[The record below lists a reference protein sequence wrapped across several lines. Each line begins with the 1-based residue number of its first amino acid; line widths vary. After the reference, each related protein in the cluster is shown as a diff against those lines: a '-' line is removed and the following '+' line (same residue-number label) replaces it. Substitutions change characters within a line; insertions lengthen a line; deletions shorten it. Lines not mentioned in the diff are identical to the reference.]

1 MNDNSRKIV
10 KDGLNE
16 FALLSFDNAE
26 RHGFHNPLRDI
37 RALVEEHAPEYL
49 RNYDTIVT
57 LGRLMLVVTE
67 LAEAAEAVRKGGD
80 ENNFGEEI
88 ADAMIRL
95 ADESFVD
102 TYHDNYDIGEEVVTK
117 MAINEKRPFMH
128 GGKGA

>member
-1 MNDNSRKIV
+1 MKDSARKSI
-10 KDGLNE
+10 KDGLGE
-16 FALLSFDNAE
+16 LAIESYDNAE
-26 RHGFHNPLRDI
+26 KHGFHTPLRVI
-37 RALVEEHAPEYL
+37 RELVAEHAPEYL

-67 LAEAAEAVRKGGD
+67 LSEAAEAVRKGGD

-102 TYHDNYDIGEEVVTK
+102 DYHDHYDIGQDVVDKMEV
-117 MAINEKRPFMH
+117 NEKRPFMH